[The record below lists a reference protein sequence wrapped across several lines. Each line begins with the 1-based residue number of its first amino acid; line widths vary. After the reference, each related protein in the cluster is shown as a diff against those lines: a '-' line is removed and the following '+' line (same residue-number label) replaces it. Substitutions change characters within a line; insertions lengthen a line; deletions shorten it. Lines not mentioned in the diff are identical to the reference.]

1 MAMFKPRGVLDC
13 KATDAEEPRFG
24 RMGKQVVEDTGAV
37 DTEPDGDRR
46 RRSTGPFTGLH
57 RPDACLRCAVL
68 SLAQHGPH
76 SCLDAPARTLARQH
90 EVRLVRQC
98 DAGARLGGQGAVLPA
113 LCRGEVLDGAPGR
126 LISSSSVYVPGACW
140 SRPAGP
146 GSKVQGRER
155 HPVGHIAY
163 EDAKAYADWA
173 GKQLPTEAEWEFAA
187 RGGLDGA
194 VFA

>member
-1 MAMFKPRGVLDC
+1 M
-13 KATDAEEPRFG
+13 
-24 RMGKQVVEDTGAV
+24 
-37 DTEPDGDRR
+37 
-46 RRSTGPFTGLH
+46 
-57 RPDACLRCAVL
+57 
-68 SLAQHGPH
+68 
-76 SCLDAPARTLARQH
+76 
-90 EVRLVRQC
+90 
-98 DAGARLGGQGAVLPA
+98 
-113 LCRGEVLDGAPGR
+113 
-126 LISSSSVYVPGACW
+126 PGACW

-173 GKQLPTEAEWEFAA
+173 GKQLPTEAEWEYAA